1 MAIIGKIRD
10 KGWLVLVVVG
20 LALAAFILGD
30 WTRITQGSEPKYGYG
45 TVYGEKVD
53 IDEFNKTVAK
63 NQATADRIAAQQQQQ
78 PQPVDQDGIWKAF
91 IEESLLK
98 REYAALGIDVSDREF
113 EAYLYGEDGFDVMED
128 LKKAFVDST
137 NTFNPNL
144 LRARIEE
151 MQNSDD
157 PVARTSWEDSKEY
170 YIKKRKEEK
179 YIDILEQGMYAT
191 KLEAKDDYY
200 ANQEIKAISFVVK
213 RYRDI
218 PDDEIKVSDAQLK
231 KYYEEHKSDK
241 KYEIK
246 LASREVHFFDI
257 MIQPSKQ
264 DSAKF
269 NQDMAKLKSGLATA
283 KNDSTF
289 VMKNSDL
296 RFYSSGPYSTALPKT
311 HANAQQHMTYPAYMD
326 SVFEKSQ
333 VGQIVGP
340 YQHDGATIVAKVLG
354 FTSDTINARHILL
367 SAKEGNEAEIEARA
381 DSILAVIND
390 GNFAELVKKYSDDTG
405 SKEKD
410 GDLGDFFF
418 SQMVQPF
425 AIYVAD
431 KPIGEIGK
439 VKSQFGIHIVQVTG
453 RKGKK
458 YPRLAAIQKTLVPSS
473 ATIQAKQDVAYNL
486 LFKISEK
493 IAKKATAR
501 EKVELFDTIA
511 EQNNFLS
518 RPININDNGPVLYGF
533 TSKFAEEKILDLAFN
548 EDAQEG
554 DLIAAPIKDKDKH
567 VIAILAL
574 IREKGEPSF
583 DAIKDAMKRD
593 YIEEQKALRFTK
605 QMAGKALNQIKGD
618 GISVQT
624 AEVTFANPQITG
636 GGFEPEV
643 VGAIFSALKDGKTTK
658 PIRGKAGVYVVRIDK
673 TIKAPSAANYDKERA
688 QLIAGMR
695 TNLTMEAK
703 RALEK
708 KADVIDNRRLF
719 EKQIRR

>member
-53 IDEFNKTVAK
+53 IEEFNKTVAK

-128 LKKAFVDST
+128 LKKAFVDSS
-137 NTFNPNL
+137 NTFNPSL

-157 PVARTSWEDSKEY
+157 PTMRTSWEDSKEY

-200 ANQEIKAISFVVK
+200 ATQEIKSISFVVK

-218 PDDEIKVSDAQLK
+218 PDEDIKVSDAQLK

-264 DSAKF
+264 DSTKF
-269 NQDMAKLKSGLATA
+269 NQEMAKFKTGLATA
-283 KNDSTF
+283 KNDSAY

-311 HANAQQHMTYPAYMD
+311 HANAQQHMTYPASMD
-326 SVFEKSQ
+326 SVFAKAQ

-340 YQHDGATIVAKVLG
+340 YTHDGATIVAKVLG

-367 SAKEGNEAEIEARA
+367 SAKEGNDAEIEARA
-381 DSILAVIND
+381 DSIIAIIND
-390 GNFAELVKKYSDDTG
+390 GNFVELVKKYSEDTG

-473 ATIQAKQDVAYNL
+473 KTIQDKQDVAYNL

-493 IAKKATAR
+493 IGNKATAR
-501 EKVELFDTIA
+501 EKVQMFDTIA

-567 VIAILAL
+567 VIAILAM

-583 DAIKDAMKRD
+583 EAIKDAMKRD
-593 YIEEQKALRFTK
+593 YIEDQKVLRFTK
-605 QMAGKALNQIKGD
+605 EMTGKALNQIKGE

-658 PIRGKAGVYVVRIDK
+658 PIRGKSGVYVVRIDK
-673 TIKAPSAANYDKERA
+673 TLKAPSTTNYDKEKG
-688 QLIAGMR
+688 QLISGMR
-695 TNLTMEAK
+695 TNLSMEAK